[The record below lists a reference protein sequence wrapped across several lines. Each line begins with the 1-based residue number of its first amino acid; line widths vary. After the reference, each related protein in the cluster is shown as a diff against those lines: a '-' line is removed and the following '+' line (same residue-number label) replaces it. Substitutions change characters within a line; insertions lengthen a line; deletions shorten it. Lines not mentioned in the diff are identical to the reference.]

1 MITECWSTIFEC
13 FNNSFVVGLC
23 STHIVLTF
31 SVLYIAQTFY
41 KGLLTLDKVICLLE
55 NLKDK
60 LATTKVNQQR
70 EVATVPR
77 EKSNYIWQSNCAIK
91 SNMRF
96 LNDLMI

>member
-1 MITECWSTIFEC
+1 MSYVISFQRIQKSSPWLRRTGAPFLEC

-31 SVLYIAQTFY
+31 SVLYIELTFY

-60 LATTKVNQQR
+60 LVTTKVNQ
-70 EVATVPR
+70 
-77 EKSNYIWQSNCAIK
+77 
-91 SNMRF
+91 
-96 LNDLMI
+96 